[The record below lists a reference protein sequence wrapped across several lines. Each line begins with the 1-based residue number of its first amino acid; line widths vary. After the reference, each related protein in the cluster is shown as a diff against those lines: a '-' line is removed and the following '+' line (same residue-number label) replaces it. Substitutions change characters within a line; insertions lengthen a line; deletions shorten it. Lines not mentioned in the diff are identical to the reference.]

1 MTKELSELILI
12 RLQTELENALGYR
25 EHYLNIED
33 YVLYNMWDIEVD
45 HIIDEI
51 KSLGDWY
58 EKRKNNI

>member
-51 KSLGDWY
+51 KSLGD
-58 EKRKNNI
+58 